1 MCNDIITA
9 DNKVRS
15 PDMQVVLASHGR
27 LAEGMKDTLG
37 IIFGELPDLTA
48 LRIR

>member
-1 MCNDIITA
+1 
-9 DNKVRS
+9 
-15 PDMQVVLASHGR
+15 MQVVLASHGR

-37 IIFGELPDLTA
+37 IILGGIAGPDDA